1 MLLLPVIC
9 PGNDR
14 LAVWHPQPCLLFEF
28 RAVWATLPW
37 KTSALCQRAR
47 IRVWIHLQPD
57 SLVSTLRLE
66 SQDTGFGAILIPSL
80 RRCPDHRGAGW
91 GLWPRQGD
99 AGSRAAAGATSST
112 ESWACEGQHSWR
124 NLRSSSG
131 HVAVAKKARQ
141 REQCPQ
147 SCPRAAGWSGGCCSP
162 RLGTRYTHHSPH
174 HSLQLSPS
182 LKVYGACTSWLP
194 IPPMLRRW
202 GGGLLG
208 PSFHPECFIL
218 FLFMAVFKETTTAG
232 GRYMVVSTYCT
243 GYSSSSWKVKN
254 ICTSAFWLCRRTMM
268 PSQPEAA
275 DRGCFPGAAVSTWS
289 TRHIPQPLALLLS
302 SHFHIS
308 GLRRQSYR
316 DLPPFCGVTARKTE
330 EDDGCL
336 LIAAKA
342 I

>member
-1 MLLLPVIC
+1 MTAWLCGILSHVFSLSLEQSGPHC
-9 PGNDR
+9 PEKH
-14 LAVWHPQPCLLFEF
+14 LHC
-28 RAVWATLPW
+28 
-37 KTSALCQRAR
+37 AR
-47 IRVWIHLQPD
+47 EPGLGYGSIS
-57 SLVSTLRLE
+57 SLTLRSLPCVWRAKILALE
-66 SQDTGFGAILIPSL
+66 PSSSCL
-80 RRCPDHRGAGW
+80 C
-91 GLWPRQGD
+91 
-99 AGSRAAAGATSST
+99 AGAQTIVVLGEVSGPGRGMLAP
-112 ESWACEGQHSWR
+112 EQPLAPPPAQSWACEGQHSWR
-124 NLRSSSG
+124 NLCSSFG

-147 SCPRAAGWSGGCCSP
+147 SCPGPAGWSGGCCSP
-162 RLGTRYTHHSPH
+162 RLSTGYTHHSPH

-194 IPPMLRRW
+194 IPPCCEGV

-208 PSFHPECFIL
+208 PSFYPKWFIL
-218 FLFMAVFKETTTAG
+218 FLFMAVFKETATAG

-254 ICTSAFWLCRRTMM
+254 ICTSAFWLCRRTTM

-275 DRGCFPGAAVSTWS
+275 ERECFPGAAVSTWS

-302 SHFHIS
+302 SHFHVS

-316 DLPPFCGVTARKTE
+316 DLPPFCGITARKTE
-330 EDDGCL
+330 EDDGSL
-336 LIAAKA
+336 LIAAKS